1 MVDVG
6 ADFFSAAELAA
17 LKLKGLP
24 DRREHVSRLASKMKW
39 THRNRQGRGG
49 GREFPLSALPA
60 DARGDILRRRLV
72 QATAT
77 EAATG
82 RPHAPLPSIAN
93 LKSRQAERLSARSVL
108 LGAFDRFKGKGS
120 DRSALDNFVAAFSAG
135 HVELPEW
142 TRSLLPK
149 VSRRTLERW
158 LAARKAGRDLELA
171 GRWAGGRKSVFE
183 MSPDLAEFI
192 VGAHAAQPSLRIED
206 LTDLIPTN
214 FPEGVPDTAGMPLPY
229 PSSASVARFL
239 RTWKEDAANAVA
251 LSALNDPDR
260 YRSKFRFAIGNASAG
275 IERPNQIWQIDASP
289 VDVLCSDGRN
299 SMYVVID
306 VFSRRMMALIARTP
320 RTVASLLLVARAIR
334 AWGVPE
340 QLWTD
345 NGSDF
350 TSKHFVLAM
359 HQLGIHHHLAP
370 AFTPERKPFVERAI
384 GTIQSKFMP
393 RYEGIGYGGNSV
405 AMRAKIEA
413 RNSFAARLGET
424 PKERLGSSVHS
435 GDLQDA
441 LCAWIAN
448 HYETSP
454 HAGLRGRTPL
464 DVWEEATAVHV
475 PRMASDE
482 AIGLLLMPPASNEV
496 RTVTRKGVTV
506 DGIDY
511 VAPGLLVGQRVQ
523 VRLDPADLGSVWI
536 YTDTDP
542 WRFIGIGTN
551 LDLQGVDRAEAAAKI
566 RALQAH
572 MVKEGKAEIRR
583 LMRGADI
590 HRVQRAFIG
599 ATPEAPAAP
608 ATITYLTPALEE
620 AARAAST
627 RGRRPVEP
635 ASPDELERHAAF
647 VERFAADEVN
657 AAEEEPAERYAR
669 WKALKARDEAGEEIS
684 ADDAEWL
691 RSYPTTGEWK
701 AHRMVEQA

>member
-24 DRREHVSRLASKMKW
+24 PRRDGISRLATKLKW
-39 THRNRQGRGG
+39 THRERQGRGG

-60 DARGDILRRRLV
+60 DTRGDILRRRLL
-72 QATAT
+72 QATAS

-108 LGAFDRFKGKGS
+108 LAAFDRFKGAGS
-120 DRSALDNFVAAFSAG
+120 DRSALDAFVTALAADQ
-135 HVELPEW
+135 VELPEW
-142 TRSLLPK
+142 TKPFLRR
-149 VSRRTLERW
+149 VRQRTLRGW
-158 LAARKAGRDLELA
+158 IAARNAGRGLELA
-171 GRWAGGRKSVFE
+171 GRWAGGRKSVFDQ
-183 MSPDLAEFI
+183 SPELAEF
-192 VGAHAAQPSLRIED
+192 VLGAHAAQPSLRITD

-214 FPEGVPDTAGMPLPY
+214 FPEGVPDGAGLPLPY
-229 PSSASVARFL
+229 PSSATVARFL
-239 RTWKEDAANAVA
+239 KAWKNDAANAVA

-275 IERPNQIWQIDASP
+275 IDRPNQVWQIDASP
-289 VDVLCSDGRN
+289 SDVMCSDGRN
-299 SMYVVID
+299 SMYVVVD

-340 QLWTD
+340 QLSTD

-370 AFTPERKPFVERAI
+370 KFTPERKPFIERAI

-393 RYEGIGYGGNSV
+393 RFEGIGYGGNSV

-413 RNSFAARLGET
+413 RSSFAARLGES
-424 PKERLGSSVHS
+424 PRERLGSSVHS

-448 HYETSP
+448 RYETSP

-464 DVWEEATAVHV
+464 DVWEEATQIHV
-475 PRMASDE
+475 PRVASDE
-482 AIGLLLMPPASNEV
+482 AIGLLLMPPASGAV

-511 VAPGLLVGQRVQ
+511 VCPDMLVGQRVQ

-542 WRFIGIGTN
+542 WRFIGIATN
-551 LDLQGVDRAEAAAKI
+551 LDLQGIDRAEAAAKI
-566 RALQAH
+566 RALQANL
-572 MVKEGKAEIRR
+572 VKEGKAEIRR
-583 LMRGADI
+583 LIRGADI
-590 HRVQRAFIG
+590 HRVQRDFIG
-599 ATPEAPAAP
+599 DTPAAATP
-608 ATITYLTPALEE
+608 TGVVTYLTPALAE

-635 ASPDELERHAAF
+635 VSPEEQERHAAF
-647 VERFAADEVN
+647 VERFHADEEAVP
-657 AAEEEPAERYAR
+657 EEQPADRYAR
-669 WKALKARDEAGEEIS
+669 WKILRARADAGTEIS
-684 ADDAEWL
+684 PDEAEWL

-701 AHRMVEQA
+701 AHRMVEQS

>member
-1 MVDVG
+1 VDVG
-6 ADFFSAAELAA
+6 ADFFSAAELAT
-17 LKLKGLP
+17 LKLRGLP

-39 THRNRQGRGG
+39 THRTRHGRGG
-49 GREFPLSALPA
+49 GREFPLSTLPA
-60 DARGDILRRRLV
+60 EARGDILRRRVL
-72 QATAT
+72 QATAG

-108 LGAFDRFKGKGS
+108 LAAFDRFKGTGS
-120 DRSALDNFVAAFSAG
+120 DRSALDAFVSAFTSNQ
-135 HVELPEW
+135 VELPEW
-142 TRSLLPK
+142 TLPLLPT

-158 LAARKAGRDLELA
+158 LAARKAGRDLDLA

-183 MSPDLAEFI
+183 QSPELAEF
-192 VGAHAAQPSLRIED
+192 VLGAHAAQPSLRIED
-206 LTDLIPTN
+206 LTDLITTN
-214 FPEGVPDTAGMPLPY
+214 FPEGVPDGDGLPLPY
-229 PSSASVARFL
+229 PSSASVGRFL
-239 RTWKEDAANAVA
+239 RAWKNDAANAAA

-275 IERPNQIWQIDASP
+275 IERPNQVWQIDASP
-289 VDVLCSDGRN
+289 SDVMCSDGRN
-299 SMYVVID
+299 SIYVVVD

-340 QLWTD
+340 QLSTD

-370 AFTPERKPFVERAI
+370 KFSPERKPFIERAI

-393 RYEGIGYGGNSV
+393 RFEGIGYGGNSV

-448 HYETSP
+448 RYETSP
-454 HAGLRGRTPL
+454 HAGLRGRAPI

-475 PRMASDE
+475 PRIASDE
-482 AIGLLLMPPASNEV
+482 AIGLLLMPPASGGV

-511 VAPGLLVGQRVQ
+511 VCPDMLVGQRVQ
-523 VRLDPADLGSVWI
+523 VRLDPADLGSAWI

-542 WRFIGIGTN
+542 WRFIGIATN
-551 LDLQGVDRAEAAAKI
+551 LDLQGIDRAEAAAKI
-566 RALQAH
+566 RALQAS

-583 LMRGADI
+583 LIRGADI
-590 HRVQRAFIG
+590 HRVQRDFMG
-599 ATPEAPAAP
+599 AAPEAASAP
-608 ATITYLTPALEE
+608 ANVTYLTPALAE

-635 ASPDELERHAAF
+635 ASPEEQERHAAF
-647 VERFAADEVN
+647 VERFRADEE
-657 AAEEEPAERYAR
+657 AAPEEQPAERYAR
-669 WKALKARDEAGEEIS
+669 WKVLKARDDAGDEIS
-684 ADDAEWL
+684 ANEAEWL

-701 AHRMVEQA
+701 AHRMVEQS